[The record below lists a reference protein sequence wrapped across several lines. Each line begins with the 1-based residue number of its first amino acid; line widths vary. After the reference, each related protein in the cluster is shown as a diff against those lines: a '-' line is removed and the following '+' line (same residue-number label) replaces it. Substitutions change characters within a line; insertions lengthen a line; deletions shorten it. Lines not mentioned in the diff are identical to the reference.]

1 MTTLNRQRANIVFS
15 TLLESDGDLLA
26 VSGDRD
32 GEGRG
37 KVPTLTLT
45 PAQVAERELI
55 FERDG
60 AVKWHAPT
68 SNPTPMPITLGTA
81 KIGVS
86 IHEYLCTTA
95 CTTDSDSGSKSPTLR
110 ELITLFSNEG
120 YILSLS
126 PPPPATGTKP
136 EPRTG
141 YKYKY
146 QATILLKQ
154 ACTSRDQL
162 KAWMHAVL
170 AMRVL
175 SSSSSLS
182 SGPGLGPSSEEQKEK
197 GKGENE
203 ILPTLRRTLVVLN
216 DGFRF
221 EGYMR
226 ALEGC
231 GWEVDCAVLE
241 TGGARRVSIH

>member
-1 MTTLNRQRANIVFS
+1 
-15 TLLESDGDLLA
+15 
-26 VSGDRD
+26 
-32 GEGRG
+32 
-37 KVPTLTLT
+37 
-45 PAQVAERELI
+45 
-55 FERDG
+55 
-60 AVKWHAPT
+60 
-68 SNPTPMPITLGTA
+68 
-81 KIGVS
+81 
-86 IHEYLCTTA
+86 
-95 CTTDSDSGSKSPTLR
+95 
-110 ELITLFSNEG
+110 
-120 YILSLS
+120 
-126 PPPPATGTKP
+126 
-136 EPRTG
+136 
-141 YKYKY
+141 
-146 QATILLKQ
+146 
-154 ACTSRDQL
+154 
-162 KAWMHAVL
+162 MHAVL